1 MQFFFAGVVAT
12 PLWDELG
19 KDLMEMGA
27 TETHDQA
34 IEDFSADIL
43 LGRPALPED
52 LVGTAIYL
60 ASHDS
65 DYLTGQTIMIDG
77 GKVLV

>member
-1 MQFFFAGVVAT
+1 
-12 PLWDELG
+12 
-19 KDLMEMGA
+19 MGSS
-27 TETHDQA
+27 TVPGQA
-34 IEDFSADIL
+34 IDDFSADIL
-43 LGRPALPED
+43 MGRPATPDD
-52 LVGTAIYL
+52 LIGTALYL